1 MTARIESWT
10 SESLEPSARAMIE
23 RASQLDDVVH
33 IAVLP
38 DAHAANDVCV
48 GTVMATRRLIY
59 PSAVGGDIGCGMLA
73 IAFDVEA
80 SALSDGQRAGE
91 VLRALAERIPASRR
105 SRRNSLSMPD
115 DLCAS
120 MSHDELNA
128 IARSEGSIQLGTLGA
143 GNHFVELQSDE
154 DDRLWLML
162 HTGSRAIGQ
171 AVRAHHMAQC
181 KLAERYEHGRLPYL
195 DACTEAGRAYL
206 EDAAWAGRFARAN
219 RDAIA
224 TQVIEILKESLDAV
238 PLEST
243 RIECDHNHV
252 RRELHFD
259 QWIYVHRKGAIRAES
274 DDVGVVPG
282 SMGTLSYH
290 VRGRGHPPA
299 LKSGAHGAGRR
310 FSRAQARARFTSA
323 DLKHQMRRVWFDPR
337 QSASLRDESPHAYKD
352 VRGVMQAQREL
363 VELTRTLRPVLV
375 YKGTR

>member
-1 MTARIESWT
+1 MSATIAIWT
-10 SESLEPSARAMIE
+10 SDSLEQSAISMID

-48 GTVMATRRLIY
+48 GTAMATRHLIY

-73 IAFDVEA
+73 LAFNVEA
-80 SALSDGQRAGE
+80 EALSDGQRAGE
-91 VLRALAERIPASRR
+91 ILRAFAERIPCSRR
-105 SRRNSLSMPD
+105 SRRNRLQMPQ
-115 DLCAS
+115 DLNAF
-120 MSHDELNA
+120 MSHDQLNA
-128 IARSEGSIQLGTLGA
+128 VAREEGVLQFGTLGS
-143 GNHFVELQSDE
+143 GNHFVELQADE

-171 AVRAHHMAQC
+171 AVRAHHVARC
-181 KLAERYEHGRLPYL
+181 ADGKLPHL
-195 DACTEAGRAYL
+195 DARTDAGVAYL

-224 TQVIEILKESLDAV
+224 TQVIDVLKQTLNAV
-238 PLEST
+238 PIEST

-259 QWIYVHRKGAIRAES
+259 QLLYVHRKGAIRAES
-274 DDVGVVPG
+274 DDFGVVPG

-290 VRGRGHPPA
+290 VCGRGHA
-299 LKSGAHGAGRR
+299 SSLKSSAHGAGRR
-310 FSRAQARARFTSA
+310 FSRAEARARFTSA

-337 QSASLRDESPHAYKD
+337 QSANLRDESPHAYKD
-352 VRGVMQAQREL
+352 VRRVMRAQRDL
-363 VELTRTLRPVLV
+363 VEVTRTLRPVLV
-375 YKGTR
+375 YKGAR